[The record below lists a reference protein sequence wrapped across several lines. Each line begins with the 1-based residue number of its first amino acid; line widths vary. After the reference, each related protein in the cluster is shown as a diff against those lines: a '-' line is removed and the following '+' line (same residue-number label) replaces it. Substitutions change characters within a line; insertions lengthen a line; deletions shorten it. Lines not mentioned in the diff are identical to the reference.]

1 MEFVLWACRSM
12 HLFSVVVWLG
22 GLMFQ
27 NAVAAPVLQ
36 AEGEAA
42 RPALRKINRRFIGFI
57 WMSAWTMGVTGVIL
71 LLASP
76 RFLWFQ
82 FHDRWSLVVGLKQIV
97 FLFMLAYSFGYARMV
112 RYLDAPASNGGY
124 DAKSDLYRR
133 RVEQYRKIT
142 LALGILGLLL
152 AAAM

>member
-27 NAVAAPVLQ
+27 NAVAVPVLH
-36 AEGEAA
+36 AEGDVA

-57 WMSAWTMGVTGVIL
+57 WMSAWTMAVTGVIL
-71 LLASP
+71 MLASP
-76 RFLWFQ
+76 KFLWFQ
-82 FHDRWSLVVGLKQIV
+82 FHDRWSVLLGLKQII
-97 FLFMLAYSFGYARMV
+97 FLLMLFYSFGYARMV

-124 DAKSDLYRR
+124 DEKSDLYRR
-133 RVEQYRKIT
+133 RVEQFRKIT
-142 LALGILGLLL
+142 LALGIGGLLL